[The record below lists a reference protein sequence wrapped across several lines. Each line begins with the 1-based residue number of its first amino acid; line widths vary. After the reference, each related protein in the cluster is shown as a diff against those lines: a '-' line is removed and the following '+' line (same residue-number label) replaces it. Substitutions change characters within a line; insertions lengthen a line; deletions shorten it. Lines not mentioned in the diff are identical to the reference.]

1 MARTFLTPEINNWL
15 NQNYGSA
22 SNEELARQVTDLI
35 KDENEKQI
43 KKLKQMREFITQPAL
58 LRKVDREIK
67 WRRAFKNVSVSY
79 IKNVA
84 GKMKHLRKDEGYL
97 SSLNKVK
104 AQRANL
110 IKWVKKAQV
119 VKDPLAWLRTFN
131 KGETRICKIIKPS
144 DIKMIRNATSNYNSN
159 ESLMSGMYFV
169 TDLIKEVNLLR
180 VKSIPNNKKKER

>member
-159 ESLMSGMYFV
+159 ESLMSGMHFV

>member
-180 VKSIPNNKKKER
+180 VKSIPNNKKK